1 MEIDDHSTWLYF
13 SFSLIQCFCDVVSIA
28 GGILVSSSYD
38 ETLVI
43 WDVENCCQKFALKV
57 FTHHFNPLT
66 PTSDWYPI
74 SPHHV
79 TPESNIKDRRIK
91 ELIIN

>member
-1 MEIDDHSTWLYF
+1 MITQLDFIFHFHSF
-13 SFSLIQCFCDVVSIA
+13 NVSDVVSIA